1 MVSRWRLWKIGLFV
15 GSGLMYYLAQWSN
28 MMVIETVQQN
38 GLHAI
43 VYPYSDLAYYSSSI
57 ASWLLIFGI
66 FLLPIRIRQG
76 EKPQRLL
83 MGCALL
89 SCGIVATGY
98 GVFLQGDFTM
108 IATILV
114 IGIVAAGSGV
124 WLLASTRVPKSSY
137 SIS

>member
-28 MMVIETVQQN
+28 MMVSETVQQN
-38 GLHAI
+38 GIHAI

-89 SCGIVATGY
+89 SCGIVAAGY
-98 GVFLQGDFTM
+98 GVFLQGGFHNDSHNFSDRDHCRGFRS
-108 IATILV
+108 V
-114 IGIVAAGSGV
+114 VARQYESSEKQ
-124 WLLASTRVPKSSY
+124 LLN
-137 SIS
+137 